1 MTTAGVK
8 LFERKSLYHS
18 NLVYYTG
25 DNPDGLPCQLTTNV
39 IASKDGGK
47 IVKIQPMGDPDDYWV
62 KLENEVVEAAFAS
75 VPKETWVSI
84 QAYGSRDAA
93 TVAITGADGTV
104 FAAGNA
110 TGDVAGPAFMVPPA
124 TFTPPAVPT
133 LVPNVTMAP
142 PASQT
147 PTFAPPAGRDAVADM
162 VDALVR
168 AHTVAQKYQQA
179 TGQPLDEHVRALGIS
194 LFIQQQR

>member
-25 DNPDGLPCQLTTNV
+25 DNPDGLPCQLTTSV

-62 KLENEVVEAAFAS
+62 KLENEVVESAFAS
-75 VPKETWVSI
+75 VPKDTWVTL

-104 FAAGNA
+104 FAASGA
-110 TGDVAGPAFMVPPA
+110 SEDTAGPAFSPPPPSFTPTPTPKLVTTTMA
-124 TFTPPAVPT
+124 SPVVAAPTFTPPQP
-133 LVPNVTMAP
+133 
-142 PASQT
+142 
-147 PTFAPPAGRDAVADM
+147 RDAAADM

-168 AHTVAQKYQQA
+168 ANSVMVKYQQA
-179 TGQPLDEHVRALGIS
+179 TGKELDEHTRALGVS
-194 LFIQQQR
+194 LFIEGNR